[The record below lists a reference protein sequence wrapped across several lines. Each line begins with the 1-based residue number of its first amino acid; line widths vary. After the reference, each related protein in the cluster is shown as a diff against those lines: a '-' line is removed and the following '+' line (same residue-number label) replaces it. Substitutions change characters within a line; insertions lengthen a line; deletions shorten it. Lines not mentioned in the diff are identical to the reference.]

1 MNSKKMHIEE
11 DLKYN
16 GSLTEGNNEKR
27 LPFGVEYYN
36 MKNDHSLTVKDDD
49 NNCSY
54 KEQEKKRLIITESQ
68 GTFEETYPKYRD
80 KNFNTKEDQQEFNI
94 LNDILKPCKCLDTN
108 NEGYNKTKL
117 VETNKK
123 NKIQVK
129 HDRDFVA
136 IFLIK
141 SMRHV
146 LGSINNYIV
155 KVIDYI
161 DVKITLGSPVIPNE
175 YVKNTIGKEKILKM
189 NIKEIYCIKNEK
201 NRWKI
206 EELLSMNVEGKED
219 EMQLLRLIFN
229 IKYEK
234 IFLRFM
240 NDKPYIT
247 IMNNFKKEKIK
258 LFGFETFSN
267 VFLDYDEK
275 AKQEVKLKAFD
286 LIGGK
291 IKKRKPRNKKNH

>member
-1 MNSKKMHIEE
+1 MNSKNMHIEE

-16 GSLTEGNNEKR
+16 GSLTAGNNEKI

-94 LNDILKPCKCLDTN
+94 LNDILKPCKCSDTN

-123 NKIQVK
+123 NKIQAK

-219 EMQLLRLIFN
+219 EMQLLRIIFY

-234 IFLRFM
+234 IYLRFM

-267 VFLDYDEK
+267 VFSDYDEK

>member
-1 MNSKKMHIEE
+1 
-11 DLKYN
+11 
-16 GSLTEGNNEKR
+16 
-27 LPFGVEYYN
+27 

-94 LNDILKPCKCLDTN
+94 LNDILKIPCKCLDTN

-123 NKIQVK
+123 NKIQAK

-267 VFLDYDEK
+267 VFSDYGEK

-286 LIGGK
+286 LIGGN

>member
-1 MNSKKMHIEE
+1 MNSKNMHIEE

-16 GSLTEGNNEKR
+16 GSLTAGNNEKI

-123 NKIQVK
+123 NKIQAK

-219 EMQLLRLIFN
+219 EMQLLRIIFY

-234 IFLRFM
+234 IYLRFM

-267 VFLDYDEK
+267 VFSDYDEK